1 MTEASVPFWTLR
13 KKSSRGSQARDEGEE
28 NAPMIAT
35 PVSHLNGLTN
45 GESNEIHSIASHKM
59 VLN

>member
-1 MTEASVPFWTLR
+1 MPFWTLR

>member
-28 NAPMIAT
+28 NPYNQGPYCFTLDELMK
-35 PVSHLNGLTN
+35 G
-45 GESNEIHSIASHKM
+45 GSNDIHSIALRHM
-59 VLN
+59 P

>member
-1 MTEASVPFWTLR
+1 MPFWTLR

-35 PVSHLNGLTN
+35 PTFHIGWSHEREVVL
-45 GESNEIHSIASHKM
+45 EHSIASHKM

>member
-1 MTEASVPFWTLR
+1 MLE
-13 KKSSRGSQARDEGEE
+13 EGEE

-35 PVSHLNGLTN
+35 PMFHIGWAHEREVVMD
-45 GESNEIHSIASHKM
+45 HSIALHKI

>member
-28 NAPMIAT
+28 NPYNQVPYCFTLDELMKGKVMRYIQ
-35 PVSHLNGLTN
+35 
-45 GESNEIHSIASHKM
+45 
-59 VLN
+59 